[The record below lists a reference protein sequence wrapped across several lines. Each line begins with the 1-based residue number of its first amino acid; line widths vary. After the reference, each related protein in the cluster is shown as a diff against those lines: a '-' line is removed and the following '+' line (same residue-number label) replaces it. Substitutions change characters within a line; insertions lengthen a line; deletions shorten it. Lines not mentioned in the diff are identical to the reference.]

1 MMKVIICRKAEKL
14 LLILKSKNMDP
25 SSKRRFLKTI
35 AYGSILSH
43 PALSYLEGLARE
55 YEDRSALELAG
66 MDDFWKKV
74 RGQYKI
80 EQDYINLENGYYCKM
95 PEPVLEAYI
104 GHVRRINLE
113 ASRYLRTEQFERKYS
128 IAALLAKKIN
138 ATKEELIITRNTT
151 ESLDLVI
158 AGYPW
163 EEGDEAIMCDQDYGA
178 MLDMFRQQEKRKG
191 IRKVV
196 LELPNHPESDEEI
209 VRLYEQAITPRT
221 RMIMVCHMINIT
233 GQILPV
239 KKICE
244 MAHKHGVEVMVDGAH
259 AFAHIPVDVQEI
271 GCDYYGASLHKWL
284 SAPLGSGILY
294 VQKDKIGALWPLFAE
309 SPKPQGDILRLNHTG
324 TIPVHVDLGIQD
336 ALDYYEWMGHERK
349 EQRLRFLKN
358 YWLEDLKIED
368 GLVIH
373 TPLESDRSCA
383 IGNIGIEGMDPSK
396 LANVLFDEFGIWTVA
411 INHSNVKGVR
421 VTPNV
426 FTTQNELNQFKDAIL
441 SIKKRN

>member
-1 MMKVIICRKAEKL
+1 MG
-14 LLILKSKNMDP
+14 P
-25 SSKRRFLKTI
+25 SSKRKFLKTL
-35 AYGSILSH
+35 AYGSILTH
-43 PALSYLEGLARE
+43 PALSYLEGLAKR
-55 YEDRSALELAG
+55 YEHCTAEELASD
-66 MDDFWKKV
+66 DDFWKKV

-80 EQDYINLENGYYCKM
+80 EDDYINLENGYYCKM
-95 PEPVLEAYI
+95 PEPVLEAYV

-113 ASRYLRTEQFERKYS
+113 ASRYLRTEQFERKYA
-128 IAALLAKKIN
+128 IAARLAQKIN
-138 ATKEELIITRNTT
+138 AEEEELIITRNTT
-151 ESLDLVI
+151 ESLDLII

-178 MLDMFRQQEKRKG
+178 MLDMFRQQEERKG

-196 LELPNHPESDEEI
+196 VELPNHPEDDEEI

-239 KKICE
+239 KKICA
-244 MAHKHGVEVMVDGAH
+244 MAQKHGVEVMVDGAH
-259 AFAHIPVDVQEI
+259 AFAQIPVDVKSI

-294 VQKDKIGALWPLFAE
+294 VKKDKIPPLWPLFAE
-309 SPKPQGDILRLNHTG
+309 SPKPKGDILRLNHTG

-349 EQRLRFLKN
+349 EQRLRFLQN
-358 YWLEDLKIED
+358 YWLKDLHQED
-368 GLVIH
+368 GLVIN
-373 TPLESDRSCA
+373 TPMEPHRSCA
-383 IGNIGIEGMDPSK
+383 IGNVGIEGVNPTA
-396 LANVLFDEFGIWTVA
+396 LAHQLFEDFGIWTVA
-411 INHSNVKGVR
+411 IHHPHVKGVR

-426 FTTQNELNQFKDAIL
+426 FTTQEELDQFKDAIL
-441 SIKKRN
+441 KIKKRN